1 MVIRIL
7 FFCIY
12 DYSYIVFY
20 YINYRKIYFNFVL
33 KKIYIYFVEMVRL
46 VWILVFVSLVGRV
59 FD

>member
-20 YINYRKIYFNFVL
+20 YFNYRKIYFNFVL
-33 KKIYIYFVEMVRL
+33 KKIYIYFVETVRS
-46 VWILVFVSLVGRV
+46 VRILAFVSLVGRV

>member
-20 YINYRKIYFNFVL
+20 YFNYRKIYFNFVL
-33 KKIYIYFVEMVRL
+33 KKIYIYFVEMVRS
-46 VWILVFVSLVGRV
+46 VRILAFVSLVGRV

>member
-20 YINYRKIYFNFVL
+20 YFNYRKIYFNFVL